1 MISSISGVAAAGS
14 PLSVGAATDAS
25 GGFGETLQSALQ
37 SVSDKERSADSL
49 VTALAAGEDVELSDV
64 VVATTE
70 AALAVE
76 LLVTVR
82 DQAVSAYQQ
91 IASLQL

>member
-1 MISSISGVAAAGS
+1 MIPSVSGIGGAAVGRMASPQAAG
-14 PLSVGAATDAS
+14 A
-25 GGFGETLQSALQ
+25 GFGGALQGALQ
-37 SVSDKERSADSL
+37 SVSDKERAADSM

-64 VVATTE
+64 AVATTE

>member
-1 MISSISGVAAAGS
+1 MIPPISGVG
-14 PLSVGAATDAS
+14 GAAVGRVAAPAADGA
-25 GGFGETLQSALQ
+25 GFGETLQNALQ
-37 SVSDKERSADSL
+37 SVSDKERTADSM

-64 VVATTE
+64 AVATTE

>member
-1 MISSISGVAAAGS
+1 MIPSIAGVAAAGS
-14 PLSVGAATDAS
+14 PMSVGAAAES
-25 GGFGETLQSALQ
+25 AGGFGETLQSALQ
-37 SVSDKERSADSL
+37 SVSDKERNADSL

-64 VVATTE
+64 LVATTE
-70 AALAVE
+70 AALTVE